1 MRSPLPAVV
10 LILALAVGTPVVAQD
25 SLVGAAA
32 TPPQRAVSVVIAPPG
47 TLCSEL
53 TTQFPGAGGARGDLR
68 DRCNELILAAS
79 NPGLLGD
86 LRLTLSQWA
95 PDEIPTVLGTNNAAF
110 TSIGARLGALRAG
123 VTGVVV
129 QGVAL
134 SPALAEPPA
143 LRLASLAPVTVA
155 STAPVAAP
163 DPFGKLGIFVNAT
176 YSMGSR
182 DATDRVVGFDFD
194 TLGVTA
200 GADYRFARSLVL
212 GAAFAY
218 ASSRGEYPGS
228 GGALDSDDYSGSIY
242 GTYYPTERLFV
253 DWVAGYGMTHYRVV
267 RNIRYGLPAL
277 TGGTT
282 AVDQSARA
290 STDGAWYALGV
301 ATGYEAN
308 LGAFT
313 FGPLVRVNY
322 SRTRIDGYRE
332 TLDETRPG
340 FGLGLDIGSQTVESL
355 VSGLGVQASYAV
367 STPLG
372 VLTPQVRLEWRHE
385 FKDDRRSLAA
395 RFVNDPSPDAATTIT
410 WETDDPDRNFFD
422 LSVGLSATLRHGV
435 STFVYYETTFA
446 QQDHTAHRV
455 AAGLRVAF

>member
-1 MRSPLPAVV
+1 MRTPLPAVV
-10 LILALAVGTPVVAQD
+10 LILALAVRTPAAAQD

-32 TPPQRAVSVVIAPPG
+32 TPPQRAVAVVIAPPG
-47 TLCSEL
+47 ALCSEL
-53 TTQFPGAGGARGDLR
+53 TTQFPSAGGTRGDLR
-68 DRCNELILAAS
+68 DRCSELILAAS

-86 LRLTLSQWA
+86 VRLALSQWA

-123 VTGVVV
+123 VTGIVV

-134 SPALAEPPA
+134 GPAEPSPAGPW
-143 LRLASLAPVTVA
+143 LASVSPAVVA

-163 DPFGKLGIFVNAT
+163 DPFGKLGIFVNGT
-176 YSMGSR
+176 YSTGSR
-182 DATDRVVGFDFD
+182 DATDRVVGFNFD
-194 TLGVTA
+194 TLGVTT
-200 GADYRFARSLVL
+200 GVDYRFTRSFVL
-212 GAAFAY
+212 GAAFGY
-218 ASSRGEYPGS
+218 ASSSGDYPGS

-253 DWVAGYGMTHYRVV
+253 DWVAGYGMTDYRVV
-267 RNIRYGLPAL
+267 RNIRYALPAL

-290 STDGAWYALGV
+290 STDGAWYSLGV
-301 ATGYEAN
+301 ATGYDAN

-355 VSGLGVQASYAV
+355 VSGLGVQASYAI

-372 VLTPQVRLEWRHE
+372 VLTPQVRFEWRHE

-395 RFVNDPSPDAATTIT
+395 RFVNDPSPDGATTIR
-410 WETDDPDRNFFD
+410 WETDDPDRDFFD
-422 LSVGLSATLRHGV
+422 LSVGLSATLRHGL
-435 STFVYYETTFA
+435 SAFVYYETTLA
-446 QQDHTAHRV
+446 LQGHTAHRV